1 MCMNKKCTLLTAAF
15 MVASVF
21 TASAAFTIG
30 SEVTSTG
37 YTVGS
42 YYYLQAGT
50 NYLALSG
57 DKADSVIVK
66 TTAAFGANPSKASLD
81 SALWQITSAGTTPA
95 GALYQFKN
103 KKTQAVLSFAAATD
117 ATPNLAAGIDKWTF
131 TGGKIQAFYGN
142 NVEMNVV
149 VAGTD
154 LSLSSSTA
162 PTVFKVMAPDAA
174 YVLNAPQ
181 LGNGFT
187 VFQLQFG
194 ETYQGN
200 IFTGKEIVATDLTGA
215 DADYVSLKVQGDA
228 TFADGKAKWFGVDTT
243 KTVISGAKDVFGA
256 TFKLDSTYVGNAGGN
271 PLHTLGNADFQKFQF
286 TIDLKNDSL
295 AMFVKAAPGVNNT
308 PLDSIS
314 DVRVV
319 YASVAATKVLTVAT
333 TTGAN
338 SVPNQGAAPLIT
350 VKKGTPATIPT
361 GTGVYFLKS
370 ASKTATAGQYLR
382 AYDSGV
388 ITMGDSVPTA
398 FQAKGQWY
406 IKDNGGMYSIVDR
419 NTNTAIILNEQIFAV
434 QGMANTYTFGNNA
447 DSITVVA
454 STADFTN
461 KFLGT
466 RRFTKDEMANN
477 AYALNLISG
486 TSGVENLYVTS
497 ADTLLQVKSGSASEA
512 IDLKL
517 VADKDSLQYAT
528 GTSMGAQA
536 LGDTLYFA
544 TYTLKDQFSTKVVA
558 LDPTKSALK
567 LTSFVLPNVFT
578 FNAAATGD
586 KYTMTTTDKDVSL
599 DINTSNLILTGNV
612 AYFKFVSVEA
622 PEYASVTDGHKT
634 FMANA
639 QYLAMNPLNFWAE
652 SKSEGQAIVKADYNK
667 DNFAFWVAK
676 AKASTDVKPLYWIS
690 KIDPA
695 SEIKDNTAPRY
706 YMVSFADSTAAKYT
720 AEGAPRVGF
729 VSRDTITT
737 MENSPALFALKTTED
752 GGYLLENQRD
762 LNSLTAVVKKP
773 YVSIVNSFVVMSSTG
788 IPFAIE
794 NTSGPVANDKIETTD
809 VVVTAS
815 VGTVTVKNA
824 AGKKVI
830 LSNILGQSLGS
841 YNVTSDLFTVPASRG
856 IVIAT
861 VTGNGATEN
870 VKVLVK

>member
-194 ETYQGN
+194 ETDQGN
-200 IFTGKEIVATDLTGA
+200 IFTGKDLVATQDGS
-215 DADYVSLKVQGDA
+215 YVTLKVQGDE
-228 TFADGKAKWFGVDTT
+228 TYPNGKAKLFGVDTT

-256 TFKLDSTYVGNAGGN
+256 TFKQDSTYTGKAEGNT
-271 PLHTLGNADFQKFQF
+271 LHSFGNADFQKFQF
-286 TIDLKNDSL
+286 TVDLKNDSL

-308 PLDSIS
+308 PLDSIGTG
-314 DVRVV
+314 VRVV
-319 YASVAATKVLTVAT
+319 FASVAATKVLTVAQYD
-333 TTGAN
+333 ADKD
-338 SVPNQGAAPLIT
+338 PEQGAAPLIT

-382 AYDSGV
+382 AYNSGV

-398 FQAKGQWY
+398 FQPKGQWY

-466 RRFTKDEMANN
+466 RRFTTDEMANN

-497 ADTLLQVKSGSASEA
+497 ADSMLQVKSGSASEA

-517 VADKDSLQYAT
+517 VVKDDSLQYTT

-544 TYTLKDQFSTKVVA
+544 TYELKDQFSTKVVA

-567 LTSFVLPNVFT
+567 LTSFAPANVFT

-622 PEYASVTDGHKT
+622 PEYASVTDGHKM

>member
-21 TASAAFTIG
+21 TASAAQLAPPTIG
-30 SEVTSTG
+30 AAVPSTG
-37 YTVGS
+37 WAAGKYYFLQTGTTS
-42 YYYLQAGT
+42 YLS
-50 NYLALSG
+50 LSG
-57 DKADSVIVK
+57 ERADSVIIK
-66 TTAAFGANPSKASLD
+66 SDFTSLSKASLD
-81 SALWQITSAGTTPA
+81 SALWQITSVPGETSTDV
-95 GALYQFKN
+95 YQFEN
-103 KKTQAVLSFAAATD
+103 KKTKAILSFAASQD
-117 ATPNLAAGIDKWTF
+117 ATSKLASGIDKWVFAPDGTISANNGGKPMTLSINAGKLVF
-131 TGGKIQAFYGN
+131 TGGT
-142 NVEMNVV
+142 
-149 VAGTD
+149 VA
-154 LSLSSSTA
+154 
-162 PTVFKVMAPDAA
+162 K
-174 YVLNAPQ
+174 
-181 LGNGFT
+181 FT
-187 VFQLQFG
+187 VIAPNKSMVMKAADLGDGFRIFQLSFDA
-194 ETYQGN
+194 TYEGN
-200 IFTGKEIVATDLTGA
+200 IFSGKDIIATQVGSTDFVTLQA
-215 DADYVSLKVQGDA
+215 KGDES
-228 TFADGKAKWFGVDTT
+228 FDDGTKKFFGVDTL
-243 KTVISGAKDVFGA
+243 KTEITNATGAYGAKFV
-256 TFKLDSTYVGNAGGN
+256 LDSTYTVNDK
-271 PLHTLGNADFQKFQF
+271 HTVANADFQQFKF
-286 TIDLKNDSL
+286 TIDLMNDSL
-295 AMFVKAAPGVNNT
+295 GMSVKNAPSVNGTLATLVPN
-308 PLDSIS
+308 
-314 DVRVV
+314 VQVV
-319 YASVAATKVLTVAT
+319 YASLASTKVLTVGAT
-333 TTGAN
+333 D
-338 SVPNQGAAPLIT
+338 QGAAPLIT

-382 AYDSGV
+382 AYDLGV

-497 ADTLLQVKSGSASEA
+497 ADSMLQVKSGSASEA

-517 VADKDSLQYAT
+517 VVSADSVKYAT
-528 GTSMGAQA
+528 TSMGAQA

-558 LDPTKSALK
+558 LDLTKSALK
-567 LTSFVLPNVFT
+567 LTSFVPANVFT

-622 PEYASVTDGHKT
+622 PEYASVTDGHKM